1 MNKALEHKIHYYF
14 GNNKKLSKPEFV
26 LAIKK
31 DFPSWSGNT
40 INMYLSQLKKEGII
54 HNTSR
59 GFYELGSSEKFKPMI
74 TPSLKKIYN
83 RIHKDY
89 PFVNYCVWN
98 TSWINDLM
106 RHQPF
111 KTYTVIEVE
120 KEAVEQIFNS
130 FNDNFKNVYLNPDEE
145 IFDRYI
151 SYADEVI
158 IIKNLIS
165 EAPIEKTDK
174 VSIPTLEKLLVDM
187 LIDNRLFAAQQGE
200 IDFIFKTALQKYP
213 LNRLKMKRYAMRRNR
228 ENELQNIFNVISAK

>member
-1 MNKALEHKIHYYF
+1 MNKTLEHKIHYYF

-59 GFYELGSSEKFKPMI
+59 GIYELGSSEKFKPII

-165 EAPIEKTDK
+165 EAPIETTDK

-187 LIDNRLFAAQQGE
+187 LIDDRLFAAQQGE

-228 ENELQNIFNVISAK
+228 EHELENIFNIISAK

>member
-1 MNKALEHKIHYYF
+1 MNKTLEHKIHYYF

-59 GFYELGSSEKFKPMI
+59 GIYELGSSEKFKPMI

-151 SYADEVI
+151 SYADDVI

-165 EAPIEKTDK
+165 EAPIETTDK

-187 LIDNRLFAAQQGE
+187 LIDDRLFAAQQGE

-228 ENELQNIFNVISAK
+228 EHELENIFNIISAK

>member
-1 MNKALEHKIHYYF
+1 MNKSLEHKIHYYF

-59 GFYELGSSEKFKPMI
+59 GIYELGSSEKFKPII

-151 SYADEVI
+151 SYTDEVI

-165 EAPIEKTDK
+165 EAPIETTDK

-187 LIDNRLFAAQQGE
+187 LIDDRLFAAQQGE

-228 ENELQNIFNVISAK
+228 EHELENIFNIISAK

>member
-1 MNKALEHKIHYYF
+1 MNKTLEHKIHYYF

-59 GFYELGSSEKFKPMI
+59 GIYELGSSEKFKPMI

-165 EAPIEKTDK
+165 EAPIETTDK

-187 LIDNRLFAAQQGE
+187 LIDDRLFAAQQGE

-228 ENELQNIFNVISAK
+228 EHELENIFNIISAK